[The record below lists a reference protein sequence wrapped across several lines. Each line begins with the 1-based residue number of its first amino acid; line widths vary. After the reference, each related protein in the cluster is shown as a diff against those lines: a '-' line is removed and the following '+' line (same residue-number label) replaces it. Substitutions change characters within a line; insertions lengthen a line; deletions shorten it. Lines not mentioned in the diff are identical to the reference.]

1 MAILNRRRYVKI
13 QDVQCIPGDLLVAS
27 RQPFPDDAR
36 EILIIVGGT
45 CAVFDKAAPDCR
57 KDKHPL
63 ADN

>member
-1 MAILNRRRYVKI
+1 
-13 QDVQCIPGDLLVAS
+13 VQCIPGDLLVAS